1 MVHFQGLT
9 LSSWQRD
16 AEATWMAD
24 DLTYTIITNSDHVFH
39 FSLFGLQYLSGRTF
53 QASDPEATRVLIGR
67 VGGAAQ
73 GPPLGAAHWPCCP
86 AGLRTPL

>member
-1 MVHFQGLT
+1 
-9 LSSWQRD
+9 
-16 AEATWMAD
+16 MAD

-53 QASDPEATRVLIGR
+53 QESDPEATRVLIRR

-73 GPPLGAAHWPCCP
+73 GPPLGAAHLATLPRWPEN
-86 AGLRTPL
+86 ATALQFLDREDPLEKG

>member
-1 MVHFQGLT
+1 MAQFQGLT

-16 AEATWMAD
+16 AEATWMAG

-53 QASDPEATRVLIGR
+53 QASDPEATRVLIGVWGVQPKAR
-67 VGGAAQ
+67 LSERLTGHAA
-73 GPPLGAAHWPCCP
+73 PLA
-86 AGLRTPL
+86 